1 MNKLTLVA
9 TNYLTDSTKAFANA
23 FALRNVKD
31 FTFVTAPLADMNK
44 VRDVILV
51 ANNFAQLRSALVRRI
66 AFAGYRPN
74 AHITT
79 YILTP
84 DACVDGKPVRV
95 RNYAEMNDIETPIR
109 NANRDKFL
117 ADQIEAE
124 LADLRKQT
132 GFWFNQPC
140 VKAHFGDMVSR
151 DNFRQ
156 NFQEVIDIMSIELQE
171 SGFDFYTA
179 GTEYQVEKMSNF
191 TCTTDD
197 NDYLNRGETSSH
209 TELRVRSTYALLPL
223 DIVRNWVQ
231 LQFYVEAG
239 FTPDHT
245 EEEREF
251 NESLADVNVD
261 WCHSH
266 PVSDTIS
273 LSDITVHD
281 AQINHSANANENH
294 GSAIFT
300 SDLS

>member
-1 MNKLTLVA
+1 MNKMTLVA

-23 FALRNVKD
+23 FALRNVENFK
-31 FTFVTAPLADMNK
+31 FVTAPLADMNK
-44 VRDVILV
+44 TREVILV

-66 AFAGYRPN
+66 AFANYRPN
-74 AHITT
+74 ARIMT

-84 DACVDGKPVRV
+84 DACANGIPVRV
-95 RNYAEMNDIETPIR
+95 RSYAEMNEIETPIK

-117 ADQIEAE
+117 ADQMEAE
-124 LADLRKQT
+124 LAELRRQT
-132 GFWFNQPC
+132 GYWFNQPC
-140 VKAHFGDMVSR
+140 VKAHFGDMVTI

-156 NFQEVIDIMSIELQE
+156 NFQDVIDIMSIELQE

-231 LQFYVEAG
+231 LQFYIEAG

-266 PVSDTIS
+266 AVSDTIN
-273 LSDITVHD
+273 LSDITVHGAQVNHD
-281 AQINHSANANENH
+281 AEARMNHS
-294 GSAIFT
+294 SAIFT